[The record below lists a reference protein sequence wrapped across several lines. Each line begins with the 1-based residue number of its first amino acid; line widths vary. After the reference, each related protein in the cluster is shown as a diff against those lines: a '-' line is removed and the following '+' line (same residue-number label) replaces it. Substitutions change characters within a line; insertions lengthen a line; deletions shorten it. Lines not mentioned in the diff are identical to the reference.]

1 MTLPYRYEV
10 VLRVEIAADGMHA
23 DGLGAVG
30 VARRLAELV
39 ESDPQVVRAHHWP
52 DVNYLGHPAAAQL
65 ARDQDLYGV
74 SFVEIERDPETGE
87 TTRRRVDPKDVAPD
101 EGEST

>member
-39 ESDPQVVRAHHWP
+39 ESDPQVIRAGRWP

-65 ARDQDLYGV
+65 AGPGAPRRLIRGDQA
-74 SFVEIERDPETGE
+74 RP
-87 TTRRRVDPKDVAPD
+87 
-101 EGEST
+101 